1 MCQSMAKKELRS
13 GLTLSGIAPN
23 ILLKN
28 VENTA
33 PWLFKG
39 DLETTGKERAYLAK
53 LIFYKKN
60 LNALKNIDLTEYFH
74 ICMAAHWATA
84 GTFVPTDV
92 DNQIREGLWRH
103 GEIGK
108 HIDRMAKITIDSW
121 QWDYSHVTN
130 RKSYNQSRHQVMS
143 THEGTWLS
151 VAIGAYCALKK
162 NKRDALAEEV
172 ANVILAENEKEEKLL
187 LDLQEK
193 RDHINFLR
201 STALMAHNFG
211 DLDRVIDIW
220 QMSDDDPFKQRI
232 YKLGHRLNSQY
243 SPVLV
248 FAGLV
253 NKEFLSVENH
263 RHMSLR
269 QPRSLRQSHRYL
281 VPVGP
286 FMDDWGELL
295 GSDPKLTNA
304 DKGEIIAALFEGWTR
319 QDKALGYIRAFR
331 GITRALPFGL
341 DSLEADMPFDLMLE
355 IKKSKF
361 FEQSKVEK
369 ADFEEMMIH
378 RLESF
383 RIPLVDYQ
391 F

>member
-1 MCQSMAKKELRS
+1 MAKKELRS

-23 ILLKN
+23 ILLKH

-33 PWLFKG
+33 PWLFKK
-39 DLETTGKERAYLAK
+39 DIAELEITGKERAYLAK

-74 ICMAAHWATA
+74 ICLAAHWSTA

-92 DNQIREGLWRH
+92 DNQIREGLWKH

-108 HIDRMAKITIDSW
+108 HIEKMAKLTIDAW
-121 QWDYSHVTN
+121 TWDYSQVTN
-130 RKSYNQSRHQVMS
+130 RKSYNLSRNQVMS

-162 NKRDALAEEV
+162 NKRDQTAEAV
-172 ANVILAENEKEEKLL
+172 AEVILAEADKEEKLL

-211 DLDRVIDIW
+211 DLDRVIDQW
-220 QMSDDDPFKQRI
+220 QMAEDDPFRQRI
-232 YKLGHRLNSQY
+232 YKLGHRLNPAQ
-243 SPVLV
+243 SPVLLY
-248 FAGLV
+248 AGLV

-269 QPRSLRQSHRYL
+269 QPRCLRLSNRYL

-286 FMDDWGELL
+286 FMDDWGHLL
-295 GSDPKLTNA
+295 GSEKQLTNA
-304 DKGEIIAALFEGWTR
+304 DKVEIIAALYEGWTR
-319 QDKALGYIRAFR
+319 QDKAFGYVRAFR
-331 GITRALPFGL
+331 GLTNALPHGL
-341 DSLEADMPFDLMLE
+341 DSLEAEIPFDLLAE

-361 FEQSKVEK
+361 FELSKIAK
-369 ADFEEMMIH
+369 DDFEDDMKKK
-378 RLESF
+378 LEEF
-383 RIPLVDYQ
+383 RTPLVDYK